1 MTGAMYAA
9 ISGLKAHM
17 SKLNVIGN
25 NIANVN
31 THGYKS
37 QRYIFHET
45 LYTTSR
51 GGSNGTTTVGGRNP
65 AQIGYGSVTGTI
77 DLDMSTSTYSPGL
90 ATDLMID
97 GDGFLLTG
105 SKDIADVIDPSNPES
120 LKSLTLTRLGDLKIG
135 PDGYLVNGTG
145 DVVYGFLSTG
155 VDKNGDPMMCDQL
168 VPIRIPRM
176 YEKDVVDPTDPTKIL
191 HKKGSPIFPNGPSV
205 KDEDGNLIVKREAA
219 NGGTASIEDGWP
231 MKVAADGTESP
242 DYGDLAGAGGAG
254 GAGTTTVPDES
265 ENTTARLAY
274 DSFTIDENTG
284 AITVV
289 SKETDENIIIGY
301 IAVGNVTNPNGVTH
315 VGGPN
320 YKCQAGAGDL
330 KVCLLGGVAKD
341 LGLETING
349 TTLVRNDDGTYPA
362 DGKSPAR
369 GMTVDDAGTTKF
381 VTGGLENSKADLAT
395 EIAEMI
401 TTQRGY
407 QANTRIIT
415 VTDSMLEE
423 LVNMKR

>member
-51 GGSNGTTTVGGRNP
+51 SGSNGTTTVGGRNP

-105 SKDIADVIDPSNPES
+105 SKDIADVIDPKNPES
-120 LKSLTLTRLGDLKIG
+120 LKSLTLTRLGDLRIG

-176 YEKDVVDPTDPTKIL
+176 YEKDVVKTDTTTNPATETVI
-191 HKKGSPIFPNGPSV
+191 HKKGSPIFPTGPSV
-205 KDEDGNLIVKREAA
+205 VDENGNPVTTT
-219 NGGTASIEDGWP
+219 GGASITDGWP
-231 MKVAADGTESP
+231 LNADGKP
-242 DYGDLAGAGGAG
+242 VYGVDDTGADI
-254 GAGTTTVPDES
+254 TTAPTPLP
-265 ENTTARLAY
+265 ENNTARLSY

-301 IAVGNVTNPNGVTH
+301 IALGNVTNPNGVTH

-330 KVCLLGGVAKD
+330 KVCLLGGAAKE
-341 LGLETING
+341 LKLETING
-349 TTLVRNDDGTYPA
+349 SKLGA
-362 DGKSPAR
+362 DEQAAR

>member
-90 ATDLMID
+90 ASDLMID

-105 SKDIADVIDPSNPES
+105 SKDLANIIDPQNPES

-145 DVVYGFLSTG
+145 EVVYGFLSTG
-155 VDKNGDPMMCDQL
+155 VDPVTGDPKMCDQL
-168 VPIRIPRM
+168 VPIRVPRM
-176 YEKDVVDPTDPTKIL
+176 YEEDVMDGDNVV
-191 HKKGSPIFPNGPSV
+191 HMKGSPIFPTGPSV
-205 KDEDGNLIVKREAA
+205 KDTPAAGARKREP
-219 NGGTASIEDGWP
+219 E
-231 MKVAADGTESP
+231 
-242 DYGDLAGAGGAG
+242 
-254 GAGTTTVPDES
+254 
-265 ENTTARLAY
+265 
-274 DSFTIDENTG
+274 
-284 AITVV
+284 
-289 SKETDENIIIGY
+289 
-301 IAVGNVTNPNGVTH
+301 
-315 VGGPN
+315 
-320 YKCQAGAGDL
+320 
-330 KVCLLGGVAKD
+330 AKN
-341 LGLETING
+341 LC
-349 TTLVRNDDGTYPA
+349 
-362 DGKSPAR
+362 GK
-369 GMTVDDAGTTKF
+369 K
-381 VTGGLENSKADLAT
+381 L
-395 EIAEMI
+395 
-401 TTQRGY
+401 
-407 QANTRIIT
+407 
-415 VTDSMLEE
+415 
-423 LVNMKR
+423 